1 MSLATWNFSPH
12 DGSAWTPA
20 PAVSAPCD
28 ALNMIEPMPAHGVRD
43 LRQKVIRH
51 VEELASE
58 ALDND
63 ALDLG
68 MAARIADALLSLISA
83 SADFDDRG
91 KAAVRGAVDYFVLNR
106 DEEPDLDARGFIDD
120 ARIVNETCDV
130 VGLPELKVRIS

>member
-1 MSLATWNFSPH
+1 
-12 DGSAWTPA
+12 
-20 PAVSAPCD
+20 
-28 ALNMIEPMPAHGVRD
+28 MPAHGVRD

-68 MAARIADALLSLISA
+68 MAARVADALLSLISA
-83 SADFDDRG
+83 SADFSPANRT
-91 KAAVRGAVDYFVLNR
+91 AVHGAVDYFVLNR
-106 DEEPDLDARGFIDD
+106 DEQPDLETPNGFVDD
-120 ARIVNETCDV
+120 ARIVNETCDA

>member
-1 MSLATWNFSPH
+1 MNES
-12 DGSAWTPA
+12 
-20 PAVSAPCD
+20 
-28 ALNMIEPMPAHGVRD
+28 MPAHGVRD

-63 ALDLG
+63 ELDLG

-83 SADFDDRG
+83 SADFSPDD
-91 KAAVRGAVDYFVLNR
+91 KDAVRGAVDYFVLNR
-106 DEEPDLDARGFIDD
+106 DEQPDLDTSSGFVDD
-120 ARIVNETCDV
+120 ARIVNETCDR